1 MMGIVIAFSVLMEEY
16 ANEWFLSQFLSL
28 LNCWAKSEDDS
39 LRENVNVAV
48 CSVIAE
54 VMHHASVTSDM
65 GLVEVGLGSM
75 TTIIV
80 VSELKKV
87 YKIQL
92 SVRDCF
98 DSETVGDLVALIEA
112 RLDISELD
120 GGGDLCDLV

>member
-1 MMGIVIAFSVLMEEY
+1 VRG
-16 ANEWFLSQFLSL
+16 
-28 LNCWAKSEDDS
+28 
-39 LRENVNVAV
+39 
-48 CSVIAE
+48 SVIAE